1 MSSTYI
7 QPSPC
12 TPGYVLEVIRDSY
25 RHQVQYDPEAEP
37 GVELSFD
44 STVSDWRN
52 ACDLLG
58 CKPLGRALGM
68 EWGFQATDEAW
79 RQVLEPARQRRLVD
93 VCTFIASR
101 VTRPV
106 ARPSKLLGSACQS
119 GGTFLAIREALQAAG
134 ANVEGLRPSSPV
146 QALLNKY
153 PGVFLGPVS
162 RLAPNRLPQIQLSSR
177 RRSIFALTFL
187 GFFVASLAFASRDL
201 SFLLLPSLCLA
212 LASFG
217 LFVRAPIDFE
227 FPGVQTFR
235 DLVERMLGEAGQE
248 NAMRNPAHGAG
259 SQIRLP

>member
-1 MSSTYI
+1 MSRPYV
-7 QPSPC
+7 QAVPC
-12 TPGYVLEVIRDSY
+12 TPDYVLEVIRDSY

-52 ACDLLG
+52 ACDLLRG
-58 CKPLGRALGM
+58 KPLGRALGM
-68 EWGFQATDEAW
+68 EWGFQATNEAW
-79 RQVLEPARQRRLVD
+79 RQVLEPPRQKRLAD
-93 VCTFIASR
+93 VCTFIANR
-101 VTRPV
+101 ATRPV

-134 ANVEGLRPSSPV
+134 ANIEGLRPSSPL

-162 RLAPNRLPQIQLSSR
+162 RLAPNRLPPVQLSSA
-177 RRSIFALTFL
+177 RRSFFALTFL
-187 GFFVASLAFASRDL
+187 GFFVAAFVMGFLGLTAA
-201 SFLLLPSLCLA
+201 LLLSLCLA

-248 NAMRNPAHGAG
+248 NAMRNPAYGAG